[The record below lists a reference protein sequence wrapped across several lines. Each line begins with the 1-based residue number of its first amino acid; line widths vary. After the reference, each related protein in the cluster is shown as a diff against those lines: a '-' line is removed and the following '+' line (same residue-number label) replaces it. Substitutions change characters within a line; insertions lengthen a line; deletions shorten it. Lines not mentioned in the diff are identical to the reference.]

1 MKDFWS
7 NFMNIARKYPD
18 SVAVQEG
25 DKALTYA
32 QLAALAAAQ
41 GESLKK
47 KGAVFETPVALEMEK
62 SAEYIIALLGCW
74 YAGAAFVPLPPS
86 LPLMRRDYIMRHA
99 DIRHAV
105 SAYDI
110 KALQPWTGESRPAE
124 VREDT
129 LAYIIYTSGSTG
141 TPKGVMVE
149 HRGIVNFM
157 EAQIK
162 AFETK
167 QDSQYLFYLSI
178 LFDASIS
185 DIGVALLSGAT
196 LVIEPQE
203 TLLDGGKLLKRL
215 HELKITHTDIPPSLL
230 KTLRPEDMPDSLE
243 TIIIGGE
250 ACPPETVRNWAQ
262 RFRVVNVYGPTEA
275 TVCTSICLC
284 DPALWEKPLIGDPI
298 PGIRYLVLEDELY
311 IGGTGLARGYLKQPE
326 LTGEKFII
334 HDGTRLYKTGDKV
347 WRHADGTIEFL
358 GRIDRQFKLRGQLVE
373 PDEIEVKLSAHPGI
387 IKAAL
392 IKRDERLVA
401 FVTVNQEINPI
412 DLKQYLEKS
421 LPAWMIPQ
429 HFEFLEAMPLTAT
442 GKTDHAALR
451 AMPLKSPAKAIT
463 TAPRTKT
470 EKGLWQIWASI
481 LRHENFGV
489 TDDFFSVGGD
499 SLGIIRMTLEAERQG
514 LPFMGS
520 LIAECRTIRKLA
532 QAMEGK
538 TGRADILSCEWLK
551 KDIAF
556 DQAWLD
562 LLKTAQARPALPQ
575 QLPKHIFLTG
585 GAGFLGSRVLCELLQ
600 KTDADIHCLIRAEN
614 NDAAFERIKR
624 ALHKIPATLSE
635 AQLSR
640 IRPLCGDLSNP
651 RFGLTVEEWSKLS
664 ETIDSVYHC
673 AAKVNMLLPYSGLRA
688 ANVEATQEIL
698 RFACTGK
705 RKHLHHASTLSVFV
719 ATDQN
724 NGRLVETNR
733 LEKTQRVYGGYAQ
746 TKWAAEYMLLQVPK
760 DACGITHYRFGLITG
775 DTKTGAC
782 SANDFLTMFVKGIS
796 SLRAVPE
803 GFDDKLHV
811 DITPVDY
818 AASAMVHLSLHGK
831 SDIYHIANP
840 RSLSLGRFLEAIRR
854 KDIKIDALPAARW
867 REVAENKSMTT
878 EETAA
883 SFSLCRCLPQEF
895 EKHRTMDLFQATG
908 VVFDTTHTDHDLQ
921 GSGIACPEI
930 SVQLL
935 DTYLGYMLKER
946 KKLVKIC
953 IFGPESTG
961 KSTLAEKLAEH
972 YKTAYAPEFAKEL
985 IFARNGNIAIDD
997 IPRIAQGQLKNE
1009 TEAAKTA
1016 DRILFCDS
1024 DLITTTIWSERL
1036 FGQCPQWIRDA
1047 ADLQEYA
1054 IYLLMDIDTPW
1065 VADVHRFLPEERQAF
1080 LEKCRSELDGRKIQ
1094 YTKLSGE
1101 WDHKFDAACR
1111 EVNKLLQKYG

>member
-1 MKDFWS
+1 MKQFWPQ
-7 NFMNIARKYPD
+7 FLEIARQYPD
-18 SVAVQEG
+18 AIAVKE
-25 DKALTYA
+25 DNKTLTYS
-32 QLAALAAAQ
+32 QLAALAAAL
-41 GESLKK
+41 GENLKK
-47 KGAVFETPVALEMEK
+47 KGVTLETPVALEMEK

-86 LPLMRRDYIMRHA
+86 LPQKRRDYIIRHA

-110 KALQPWTGESRPAE
+110 KALQPWTGDLHPAE

-149 HRGIVNFM
+149 HRGIVNFI
-157 EAQIK
+157 EAQIN
-162 AFETK
+162 AFKTLPG
-167 QDSQYLFYLSI
+167 SQYLFYLSI

-203 TLLDGGKLLKRL
+203 TLLDGGKLLKHL
-215 HELKITHTDIPPSLL
+215 HELNITHTDIPPSLL
-230 KTLRPEDMPDSLE
+230 KAFRPEDMPGSLK

-250 ACPPETVRNWAQ
+250 ACPPETVRNWAR

-284 DPALWEKPLIGDPI
+284 DPVLWEKPLIGDPL
-298 PGIRYLVLEDELY
+298 PGIRYLVLEGELY
-311 IGGTGLARGYLKQPE
+311 IGGIGLARGYLKQPE
-326 LTGEKFII
+326 LTGEKFIT
-334 HDGTRLYKTGDKV
+334 HDGARLYKTGDKV
-347 WRHADGTIEFL
+347 RRLADGSIEFL

-373 PDEIEVKLSAHPGI
+373 PDEIEAKLSAHPAI
-387 IKAAL
+387 IKAAV
-392 IKRDERLVA
+392 IKRDERLLA
-401 FVTVNQEINPI
+401 FVMANQEMNPVG
-412 DLKQYLEKS
+412 LEKYLGKS

-429 HFEFLEAMPLTAT
+429 HFEFLAAMPLTAT
-442 GKTDHAALR
+442 GKTDYAALK
-451 AMPLKSPAKAIT
+451 AMPLRSILKTAASPG
-463 TAPRTKT
+463 T
-470 EKGLWQIWASI
+470 EAEKKLWQIWVSI
-481 LRHENFGV
+481 LKHENFGV

-538 TGRADILSCEWLK
+538 TGTADVLPCEWLK

-556 DQAWLD
+556 DGAWQE
-562 LLKTAQARPALPQ
+562 LLKAAQARPALPPSA
-575 QLPKHIFLTG
+575 PKHIFLTG
-585 GAGFLGSRVLCELLQ
+585 AAGFLGSRVLSELLQ

-614 NDAAFERIKR
+614 AAAALERIKKTV
-624 ALHKIPATLSE
+624 HKSAVVFSE
-635 AQLSR
+635 TQLSR
-640 IRPLCGDLSNP
+640 IKPLCGDLSDP
-651 RFGLTVEEWSKLS
+651 HFGLSAAEWSKLA
-664 ETIDSVYHC
+664 ETIDDIYHC
-673 AAKVNMLLPYSGLRA
+673 AAKVNMLLPYRDLRA
-688 ANVEATQEIL
+688 TNVEATQEVL

-719 ATDQN
+719 ATDRN
-724 NGRLVETNR
+724 SGRLMETDH

-760 DACGITHYRFGLITG
+760 DACAITHYRFGLITG
-775 DTKTGAC
+775 DTKTGVC
-782 SANDFLTMFVKGIS
+782 SENDFLTMFVKGIA

-803 GFDDKLHV
+803 GFNDKLHV

-818 AASAMVHLSLHGK
+818 AAAAMVHLSLHGK
-831 SDIYHIANP
+831 NDIYHIANP
-840 RSLSLGRFLEAIRR
+840 HSLSLGRFLEAIRR
-854 KDIKIDALPAARW
+854 KDIKIVTLPAARW
-867 REVAENKSMTT
+867 KEVVENKSMTT

-883 SFSLCRCLPQEF
+883 GLSLCRCLPEEF

-908 VVFDTTHTDHDLQ
+908 VVFDTTHTENDLQ

-930 SVQLL
+930 SDQLL
-935 DTYLGYMLKER
+935 DTYLGYMLKDR
-946 KKLVKIC
+946 KRLVKIC

-961 KSTLAEKLAEH
+961 KSTLAEKLAAH

-985 IFARNGNIAIDD
+985 IFAQNGNLAIDD

-1016 DRILFCDS
+1016 DRVLFCDS
-1024 DLITTTIWSERL
+1024 DLITTTIWSDRL
-1036 FGQCPQWIRDA
+1036 FGQCPQWVRDA

-1094 YTKLSGE
+1094 YTKLSGG

-1111 EVNKLLQKYG
+1111 TINELLQKYG